1 MDAPLFICTKEEQRA
16 VILFLWAESVP
27 CVRKLRKMSVQY
39 RNSALSQWFV
49 YKWIEWFKNGR
60 TSINHEE
67 ETGCPSTSITGA
79 NTEIH
84 DMILQNRQVTNYEV
98 AH

>member
-16 VILFLWAESVP
+16 VISA
-27 CVRKLRKMSVQY
+27 QY

-49 YKWIEWFKNGR
+49 YKWTERFKNGR

-67 ETGCPSTSITGA
+67 ETGHPSTSITDA
-79 NTEIH
+79 NTERVH
-84 DMILQNRQVTNYEV
+84 DMILQNRQVTIYEV